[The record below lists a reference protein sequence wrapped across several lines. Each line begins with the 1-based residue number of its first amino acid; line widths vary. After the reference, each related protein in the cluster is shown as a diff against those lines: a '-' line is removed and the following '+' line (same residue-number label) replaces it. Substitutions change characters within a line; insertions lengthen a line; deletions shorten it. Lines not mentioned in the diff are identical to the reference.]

1 MAARCK
7 AWGFCACVLGA
18 VAQLGGCADDGVSA
32 HVICAIEPE
41 VEDNVCTYDVAGDT
55 CLLSGV
61 MNVAATGYYRQN
73 LRVESGLKPR
83 VRDVPPQS
91 ETARI
96 ALQSAKVE
104 LRSTRGERIDFERPD
119 LPNPYRV
126 TATGFIPPG
135 GVGASSV
142 TLIAPN
148 YAAALAAKL
157 QLQGGS
163 LQIVIAVTLDGETDG
178 QTSVSSGEFVWPVTL
193 INVSSDPVDN
203 DCRKVESC
211 AGSFGQDNFATA
223 CRPQ

>member
-1 MAARCK
+1 MAARCE
-7 AWGFCACVLGA
+7 AWGVCACVLGV

-41 VEDNVCTYDVAGDT
+41 VEDNVCTYDATGDT

-61 MNVAATGYYRQN
+61 MNLAATGYYRQS
-73 LRVESGLKPR
+73 LRVESGLKAR
-83 VRDVPPQS
+83 ARDVPPQS

-104 LRSTRGERIDFERPD
+104 LRSAAGARINFMNDM

-126 TATGFIPPG
+126 TATGYIPPR

-148 YAAALAAKL
+148 YAAALAQ
-157 QLQGGS
+157 QLRNGS
-163 LQIVIAVTLDGETDG
+163 TQIVIAVTLEGETDG
-178 QTSVSSGEFVWPVTL
+178 QTDVSTGEFVWPVTL
-193 INVSSDPVDN
+193 IHVSSDPAQN
-203 DCRKVESC
+203 DCQMMDSC
-211 AGSFGQDNFATA
+211 AGSFGQDAFATA